1 MAGKEKPKEKKPEK
15 KEKEYAPAEFQRYAF
30 ANVAA
35 TMAQSE
41 KDAMYIPGAINLLEK
56 NLDFGR
62 DGKDLY
68 DQYVSDKAT
77 NKLIEIYDKKYHSK
91 LAEASVSDVYN
102 WYKPALKGAT
112 DEQKVLID
120 SAFGKYSGENY
131 SKLMGKINLLQHK
144 LKTPEGG
151 ISQEEKEST
160 QKELEKYTGFV
171 VAQEVLSNYNY
182 ENLRMQAVEASKP
195 NTFKSLEDIL
205 RKYEPEKKKEGEKK
219 K

>member
-1 MAGKEKPKEKKPEK
+1 MAEKEKPKEKKPEK

-35 TMAQSE
+35 TMVQSE
-41 KDAMYIPGAINLLEK
+41 NDAMYIPGAINLLEK

-77 NKLIEIYDKKYHSK
+77 DKLIEIYNKKFNSK
-91 LAEASVSDVYN
+91 LGEASVSDVYN

-112 DEQKVLID
+112 DEQKALID

-131 SKLMGKINLLQHK
+131 AKLMSKINLLQYK
-144 LKTPEGG
+144 FKTPEGG
-151 ISQEEKEST
+151 ISKEEREDIQREL
-160 QKELEKYTGFV
+160 QKYDGFITAKTVLDKYNF
-171 VAQEVLSNYNY
+171 

-195 NTFKSLEDIL
+195 NTFKGLEEIL
-205 RKYEPEKKKEGEKK
+205 RRYEPEKKKEEKN
-219 K
+219 